1 MWWAIYLW
9 PALPVT
15 PAASLMTSAAR
26 TLRLSALPERLML
39 LPRHY
44 CHCLKV
50 RMVIHQ
56 SLYICMNV
64 NLCWC
69 TWNWNYVTGQVIH
82 QWCSKQDQSVCVLV
96 NIMVHFF
103 SLAGES
109 CSGRC
114 GESFRRGRLCDCDPG
129 CVRYDTC
136 CRDYQ
141 NHCGMNKN
149 YLYERTNYRIST
161 LYHDI
166 LS

>member
-69 TWNWNYVTGQVIH
+69 TWNWNYVTGQVTH
-82 QWCSKQDQSVCVLV
+82 QWCSRQDYVQREGLCVGEYQGLFLLMQVSRAVVGVVNRSDEAGFANVTQAVSAMTPVAVITRTTAVCPT
-96 NIMVHFF
+96 
-103 SLAGES
+103 SLW
-109 CSGRC
+109 
-114 GESFRRGRLCDCDPG
+114 RLF
-129 CVRYDTC
+129 T
-136 CRDYQ
+136 
-141 NHCGMNKN
+141 
-149 YLYERTNYRIST
+149 T
-161 LYHDI
+161 LSHEI
-166 LS
+166 W